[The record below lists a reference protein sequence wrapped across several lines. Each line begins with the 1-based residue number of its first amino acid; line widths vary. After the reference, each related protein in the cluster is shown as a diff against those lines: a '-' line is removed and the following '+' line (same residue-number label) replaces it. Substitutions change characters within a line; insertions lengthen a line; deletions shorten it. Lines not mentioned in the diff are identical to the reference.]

1 LHELREF
8 EGLKGYPWLVGTS
21 RKSFIGRITGVE
33 TPSERTWGT
42 AVTVTE
48 AVRGGADIVRVH
60 DVSEMAKV
68 VKMADAIWRVED
80 SQKQMNVGEEES
92 DGSMMDHDMDSDI
105 EPDTKFDMLDS
116 ESQSGSGSESE
127 SSSQT
132 RSRAS

>member
-1 LHELREF
+1 
-8 EGLKGYPWLVGTS
+8 
-21 RKSFIGRITGVE
+21 
-33 TPSERTWGT
+33 
-42 AVTVTE
+42 
-48 AVRGGADIVRVH
+48 
-60 DVSEMAKV
+60 MAKV